1 MEEIEMIQ
9 QDAVKDMK
17 IMNEEI
23 YTYFDNHLSKY
34 LLNYE
39 RSTCVLDLG
48 REIAALKVTL
58 TEYENQITY
67 KDSLIATLKS
77 NISKAEDKIEDLMN
91 VIQSPKVSK
100 TTSPDYF
107 VQPVSPRTSSTTIQA
122 SDASKSMSIISQ
134 KLENTYNLFKSILS
148 SIVSVNSSFCYLKI

>member
-23 YTYFDNHLSKY
+23 YIYFDNHLSKY

-48 REIAALKVTL
+48 REIAALKITL
-58 TEYENQITY
+58 AEYENQITY

-77 NISKAEDKIEDLMN
+77 NISKAEDKIEDLMS
-91 VIQSPKVSK
+91 VIQRPRVSK
-100 TTSPDYF
+100 TTSSDHL
-107 VQPVSPRTSSTTIQA
+107 VQPISPRTLPTTIQA
-122 SDASKSMSIISQ
+122 SDASKSMSNISQ

-148 SIVSVNSSFCYLKI
+148 SIVTVNSLCCYLKI